1 MIRHFRRAVVAVSGA
16 AVLVLGGASVASAS
30 VEPPTSPTQQAPT
43 VDQVRDGT
51 STTPDY
57 VVPNDRPQQSS
68 PSAHRTKPGR
78 TTPGRTTPATTPQT
92 VSVPAP
98 ASRATAKAINL
109 EFLQT
114 CISCTS
120 ANAASKKAHGNA
132 TAIRLLGH
140 DISWGESVSDGSH
153 DGALLALP
161 INPLLNLAIADW
173 KTVSHA
179 DGGDST
185 KSFSHDRAA
194 LVDLALLGDS
204 PAESLLTVA
213 ILESMS
219 NATYSDAL
227 SHGDATANGV
237 DLTALKGALVIIVL
251 HSETSSDHPGSSYLL
266 SINGNKLGEAGE
278 DGIPITIPG
287 VLTITLLQVGA
298 VGGVGSAVIG
308 TVTMPG
314 GGPESAGVVTAQ
326 SSGAAAVVPA
336 ATTPVTGGVA
346 GAAAAV
352 VPKTAASVSAV
363 AAPSTGVN
371 MGVGGLLLVVTGAA
385 VAVMALRRRRAGN
398 H

>member
-1 MIRHFRRAVVAVSGA
+1 MIRQFRRTVVAVSGA
-16 AVLVLGGASVASAS
+16 AVLVLGGATVASAS
-30 VEPPTSPTQQAPT
+30 VQPPSGPAQQAPT

-57 VVPNDRPQQSS
+57 VVPNDPPKQSS
-68 PSAHRTKPGR
+68 PSAHRTN
-78 TTPGRTTPATTPQT
+78 PGRTTPATTPQT

-120 ANAASKKAHGNA
+120 ADAASKKAHGHA
-132 TAIRLLGH
+132 TAIRLFGH
-140 DISWGESVSDGSH
+140 DISWGESMSNGSH
-153 DGALLALP
+153 EGALLALP

-314 GGPESAGVVTAQ
+314 GGGESAGVVTAQ

-336 ATTPVTGGVA
+336 ATTPATGGVA
-346 GAAAAV
+346 AV
-352 VPKTAASVSAV
+352 SAVAPKTAASVSAV

-371 MGVGGLLLVVTGAA
+371 LGVGGLLLVVTGAA
-385 VAVMALRRRRAGN
+385 VAVMALRRRRAGT

>member
-30 VEPPTSPTQQAPT
+30 VEPPTNPTNQAPT

-68 PSAHRTKPGR
+68 PSGHRTSPGR
-78 TTPGRTTPATTPQT
+78 TTPRKTTPAT
-92 VSVPAP
+92 VVPVPPP

-120 ANAASKKAHGNA
+120 ADAASKKAHGNA
-132 TAIRLLGH
+132 TAIRLFGH
-140 DISWGESVSDGSH
+140 DISWGESVSNGKH
-153 DGALLALP
+153 EGALLALP

-173 KTVSHA
+173 TTISHA
-179 DGGDST
+179 DEVGNGS
-185 KSFSHDRAA
+185 SSHNRAA
-194 LVDLALLGDS
+194 LVDLALLGDT

-219 NATYSDAL
+219 NATFTDAL

-266 SINGNKLGEAGE
+266 SINGNKIGEAGA

-287 VLTITLLQVGA
+287 VLTVTLLQVGA

-314 GGPESAGVVTAQ
+314 GGPESAGLVTAQ
-326 SSGAAAVVPA
+326 SQGAAAVVPA
-336 ATTPVTGGVA
+336 AITPATG
-346 GAAAAV
+346 GAAAANAAA
-352 VPKTAASVSAV
+352 PKTAASVSAV
-363 AAPSTGVN
+363 SAPSTGMN

-385 VAVMALRRRRAGN
+385 VAVLALRRRRAAD
-398 H
+398 

>member
-30 VEPPTSPTQQAPT
+30 VEPPTNPTNQAPT
-43 VDQVRDGT
+43 LDQVRDGT

-68 PSAHRTKPGR
+68 PSGHRTSPGR
-78 TTPGRTTPATTPQT
+78 TTPRKTTPAT
-92 VSVPAP
+92 VVPVPPP

-120 ANAASKKAHGNA
+120 ADAASKKAHGNA
-132 TAIRLLGH
+132 TAIRLFGH
-140 DISWGESVSDGSH
+140 DISWGDSVSNGKNE
-153 DGALLALP
+153 GALLALP

-173 KTVSHA
+173 KTISHA
-179 DGGDST
+179 DEVGNGS
-185 KSFSHDRAA
+185 SSHNRAA
-194 LVDLALLGDS
+194 LVDLALLGDT

-219 NATYSDAL
+219 NATFTDAL

-266 SINGNKLGEAGE
+266 SINGNKIGEAGA

-287 VLTITLLQVGA
+287 VLTVTLLQVGA

-314 GGPESAGVVTAQ
+314 GGPESAGLVTAQ
-326 SSGAAAVVPA
+326 SQGAAAVVPA
-336 ATTPVTGGVA
+336 AITPATGGVA
-346 GAAAAV
+346 AANAAA
-352 VPKTAASVSAV
+352 PKTAASVSAV
-363 AAPSTGVN
+363 SAPSTGMN

-385 VAVMALRRRRAGN
+385 VAVLALRRRRAAD
-398 H
+398 

>member
-1 MIRHFRRAVVAVSGA
+1 
-16 AVLVLGGASVASAS
+16 
-30 VEPPTSPTQQAPT
+30 

-57 VVPNDRPQQSS
+57 VVPNDQPKQSS
-68 PSAHRTKPGR
+68 PSAHRTHPGR
-78 TTPGRTTPATTPQT
+78 TTPGRANPATPPQT
-92 VSVPAP
+92 VFVPAP

-120 ANAASKKAHGNA
+120 ADAAAHHAKGNA

-140 DISWGESVSDGSH
+140 DIAWGESVSNGSH
-153 DGALLALP
+153 EGALLALP

-173 KTVSHA
+173 KTMSHNDA
-179 DGGDST
+179 DSA

-314 GGPESAGVVTAQ
+314 GGSESAGVVTAQ

-346 GAAAAV
+346 GAAADAV
-352 VPKTAASVSAV
+352 VPKTAASVGAV

-385 VAVMALRRRRAGN
+385 VAVMALRRRRATT

>member
-1 MIRHFRRAVVAVSGA
+1 
-16 AVLVLGGASVASAS
+16 
-30 VEPPTSPTQQAPT
+30 

-68 PSAHRTKPGR
+68 PSGHRTSPGR
-78 TTPGRTTPATTPQT
+78 TTPRQTTPAT
-92 VSVPAP
+92 VVPVPPP

-120 ANAASKKAHGNA
+120 ADAASKKAHGNA
-132 TAIRLLGH
+132 TAIRLFGH
-140 DISWGESVSDGSH
+140 DISWGESVSNGKH
-153 DGALLALP
+153 EGALLALP

-173 KTVSHA
+173 TTISHA
-179 DGGDST
+179 DEVGNGS
-185 KSFSHDRAA
+185 SSHNRAA
-194 LVDLALLGDS
+194 LVDLALLGDT

-219 NATYSDAL
+219 NATFTDAL

-266 SINGNKLGEAGE
+266 SINGNKIGEAGA

-287 VLTITLLQVGA
+287 VLTVTLLQVGA

-314 GGPESAGVVTAQ
+314 GGPESAGLVTAQ
-326 SSGAAAVVPA
+326 SQGAAAVVPA
-336 ATTPVTGGVA
+336 AITPATG
-346 GAAAAV
+346 GAAAANAAA
-352 VPKTAASVSAV
+352 PKTAASVSAV
-363 AAPSTGVN
+363 SAPSTGMN

-385 VAVMALRRRRAGN
+385 VAVLALRRRRAAD
-398 H
+398 

>member
-30 VEPPTSPTQQAPT
+30 VEPPTNPTNQAPT

-68 PSAHRTKPGR
+68 PSGHRTSPGR
-78 TTPGRTTPATTPQT
+78 TTPRKTTPAT
-92 VSVPAP
+92 VVPVPPP

-120 ANAASKKAHGNA
+120 ADAASKKAHGNA
-132 TAIRLLGH
+132 TAIRLFGH
-140 DISWGESVSDGSH
+140 DISWGESVSNGKH
-153 DGALLALP
+153 EGALLALP

-173 KTVSHA
+173 KTISHA
-179 DGGDST
+179 DEVGNGS
-185 KSFSHDRAA
+185 SSHNRAA
-194 LVDLALLGDS
+194 LVDLALLGDT

-219 NATYSDAL
+219 NATFTDAL

-266 SINGNKLGEAGE
+266 SINGNKIGEAGA

-287 VLTITLLQVGA
+287 VLTVTLLQVGA

-314 GGPESAGVVTAQ
+314 GGPESAGLVTAQ
-326 SSGAAAVVPA
+326 SQGAAAVVPA
-336 ATTPVTGGVA
+336 AITPATGGVA
-346 GAAAAV
+346 AANAAA
-352 VPKTAASVSAV
+352 PKTAASVSAV
-363 AAPSTGVN
+363 SAPSTGMN

-385 VAVMALRRRRAGN
+385 VAVLAIRRRRAAD
-398 H
+398 

>member
-30 VEPPTSPTQQAPT
+30 VEPPTNPTNQAPT

-68 PSAHRTKPGR
+68 PSGHRTSPGR
-78 TTPGRTTPATTPQT
+78 TTPRKTTPAT
-92 VSVPAP
+92 VVPVPPP

-114 CISCTS
+114 CVSCTS
-120 ANAASKKAHGNA
+120 ADAASKKAHGNA
-132 TAIRLLGH
+132 TAIRLFGH
-140 DISWGESVSDGSH
+140 DISWGESVSNGKH
-153 DGALLALP
+153 EGALLALP

-173 KTVSHA
+173 KTISHA
-179 DGGDST
+179 DEVGNGS
-185 KSFSHDRAA
+185 SSHNRAA
-194 LVDLALLGDS
+194 LVDLALLGDT

-219 NATYSDAL
+219 NATFTDAL

-266 SINGNKLGEAGE
+266 SINGNKIGEAGA

-287 VLTITLLQVGA
+287 VLTVTLLQVGA

-314 GGPESAGVVTAQ
+314 GGPESAGLVTAQ
-326 SSGAAAVVPA
+326 SQGAAAVVPA
-336 ATTPVTGGVA
+336 AITPATGGVA
-346 GAAAAV
+346 AANAAA
-352 VPKTAASVSAV
+352 PKTAASVSAV
-363 AAPSTGVN
+363 SAPSTGMN

-385 VAVMALRRRRAGN
+385 VAVLAIRRRRAAD
-398 H
+398 